1 MNYATSLA
9 TNKHILHTSTL
20 YGANSLLCQNM
31 YGAESEYQYNNSKHH
46 YLSWTMHTCTMYN
59 NRIECVELNVDVF
72 SRPLLPYGYTCTI
85 HCKAIHSQAPTAV
98 DIPVAY

>member
-1 MNYATSLA
+1 
-9 TNKHILHTSTL
+9 
-20 YGANSLLCQNM
+20 
-31 YGAESEYQYNNSKHH
+31 
-46 YLSWTMHTCTMYN
+46 MHTCTMYN